1 MAKQPSPTSRKSK
14 SKAKA
19 TAVKVRPK
27 LQAQKPRRL
36 MGRYY
41 QSLHLSPHIKHTA
54 KLPSAW
60 KLAERAVRH
69 IWQHKRLFIAITVV
83 YGLLNLL
90 LVRGLSNT
98 NDIST
103 LKTQLNQYFTGDFAS
118 LASGLTVFVTLLGS
132 SGNGSSNT
140 AGAYQFF
147 LLLLA
152 SLAIIWALR
161 QTAAGISIRM
171 RDAYYRGMYPVV
183 PFILVLVVIGLQ
195 LLPMLIGLSL
205 YTLVV
210 SNGIAVLGIE
220 KLTWGLLA
228 LALTI
233 LSLYLICSSIFAL
246 YIVTLP
252 DMTPLKALRSARD
265 LVRYRRWV
273 LLRKLLFLPL
283 ILIVV
288 AAIIMLPIIF
298 WLTPLAQWVFFVLTM
313 FAVLAVN
320 AYMYTLYRE
329 LLHD

>member
-1 MAKQPSPTSRKSK
+1 MAKQTSPTSRKSK
-14 SKAKA
+14 SKTKA
-19 TAVKVRPK
+19 AAVKVRPK
-27 LQAQKPRRL
+27 LQAPKTRRL
-36 MGRYY
+36 QGRRY
-41 QSLHLSPHIKHTA
+41 QSLHLSPRIKHTA

-60 KLAERAVRH
+60 RLSKLAAGH
-69 IWQHKRLFIAITVV
+69 IWRHKRLFIAITLV

-90 LVRGLSNT
+90 LVRGLSST
-98 NDIST
+98 NDITT
-103 LKTQLNQYFTGDFAS
+103 LKSQLNQYFTGDFAS

-183 PFILVLVVIGLQ
+183 PFILVLFVVGLQ
-195 LLPMLIGLSL
+195 LLPMLIGVSL
-205 YTLVV
+205 YALVI

-220 KLTWGLLA
+220 KVIWGLLA
-228 LALTI
+228 LVLTI

-265 LVRYRRWV
+265 LVRHRRWV

-283 ILIVV
+283 LLIIV

-298 WLTPLAQWVFFVLTM
+298 WLTPLAQWVFFLLTT
-313 FAVLAVN
+313 FAVLAVH
-320 AYMYTLYRE
+320 AYLYNLYRE